1 MLVTGLPSRRGV
13 LQAAAAG
20 PLLLLAACSS
30 DGGEQTPDAD
40 DAVRSDVSAS
50 EQRLLARYDATIAA
64 FPALAGKL
72 QPIRDQH
79 AEHLAAMGSQP
90 TNRDENGPAVGKTPA
105 GAISDLTAAERSA
118 ATERVKASGQASSA
132 ELIWNLALIAA
143 SESQHATALARGS
156 A

>member
-1 MLVTGLPSRRGV
+1 M
-13 LQAAAAG
+13 
-20 PLLLLAACSS
+20 LLAACSS

-90 TNRDENGPAVGKTPA
+90 TNRDDNGPAVGKTPA
-105 GAISDLTAAERSA
+105 GAISDLTAAES
-118 ATERVKASGQASSA
+118 SGRNRMIQASVSGFMRY
-132 ELIWNLALIAA
+132 A
-143 SESQHATALARGS
+143 S
-156 A
+156 